1 MQTVR
6 IMALLVALA
15 ACSHPGVGARNASEA
30 TPASRAAAALPAPVA
45 SRHAVSFLYLG
56 LDGPAPDLPQAARD
70 ILFAARDAGQ
80 VSLRLV
86 STARNARLGLS
97 VSCDGRARFLRETA
111 GSAERHGVPWAPAG
125 QTARTDLPPGER
137 LRQRLELGAETTECR
152 LQVRPAGRPGHALT
166 LRREDLARPVLDR
179 IERPPAPCAPAAVDP
194 TDRLA
199 GVFHAARPLSQTC
212 PRPVGRTTF
221 LADGPSALNARI
233 EALTGARLPP
243 ALLNSGDPHVPLDWS
258 NAPDLELIQIAYLN
272 INADFTGFVLARML
286 AFHAARGTLVR
297 IIVPDR
303 MMTRHERQLFEGL
316 AARYPTVQLQPFS
329 VPPNVGPGFEAHI
342 GRFHRMNHVKLFAT
356 LAREPGRSVAMLGGR
371 NWHDGYIFG
380 EPPDLSDWP
389 FLQQYRPGAL
399 RIAGGFSSY
408 VDFELALHDE
418 AMVRDVIG
426 HVSGYWHRDHDSQQ
440 LWPGQPGGRMQ
451 AAAPRPQTG
460 QGLMRHF
467 LSVPYADGV
476 AQEALFVQLIDA
488 ARSRIDIASPYLNLT
503 PALEAA
509 FRRARDRGVAV
520 RVVTTVRVR
529 EATDIFVTT
538 LNRGFAID
546 HADWLEFT
554 DFDPYPRL
562 LHSKLM
568 VFDGR
573 LALVTSTNLNQRSF
587 LHDTEN
593 GVLILDPPLARRIG
607 AVIAAYVDEGERMTE
622 DQPINALMRTLL
634 RWPILSRGF

>member
-30 TPASRAAAALPAPVA
+30 MPASRASAALPAPVA

-56 LDGPAPDLPQAARD
+56 LDGPAPDLPPAARD
-70 ILFAARDAGQ
+70 VLFAARDAGR
-80 VSLRLV
+80 VSLRLI

-97 VSCDGRARFLRETA
+97 LRCDGRARFLRETA
-111 GSAERHGVPWAPAG
+111 GAADHHGVPWAAAG
-125 QTARTDLPPGER
+125 AVARTDLPPAER
-137 LRQRLELGAETTECR
+137 LRQTLELGAETTECR
-152 LQVRPAGRPGHALT
+152 LQVQPAGRPGHALT
-166 LRREDLARPVLDR
+166 LRREDLARPALDR
-179 IERPPAPCAPAAVDP
+179 IERPPVPCAPAAVMP
-194 TDRLA
+194 SDRLA
-199 GVFHAARPLSQTC
+199 AVFHARRPLSQTC
-212 PRPVGRTTF
+212 PQPIGRTEL
-221 LADGPSALNARI
+221 LADGPEAFNAKI

-286 AFHAARGTLVR
+286 AFHAARGTVVR

-303 MMTRHERQLFEGL
+303 MMTRQERQLFEGL
-316 AARYPTVQLQPFS
+316 AVRYPTVQLQPFS
-329 VPPNVGPGFEAHI
+329 VPPSVGPGLESHL

-356 LAREPGRSVAMLGGR
+356 LARQPGRSVAMVGGR
-371 NWHDGYIFG
+371 NWHDGYIFVD
-380 EPPDLSDWP
+380 PPDLSDWP

-399 RIAGGFSSY
+399 RIAGGYASY
-408 VDFELALHDE
+408 VDFELALHDD
-418 AMVRDVIG
+418 AVVRSVIG
-426 HVSGYWHRDHDSQQ
+426 HVSAFWHRDHDSQQ
-440 LWPGQPGGRMQ
+440 LWPGQPGRAMD
-451 AAAPRPQTG
+451 AAAGVPQAS
-460 QGLMRHF
+460 QGLLRHF

-476 AQEALFVQLIDA
+476 AQEDLFVQLIDA
-488 ARSRIDIASPYLNLT
+488 ARSRIDIASPYMNLT
-503 PALEAA
+503 PALDAA
-509 FRRARDRGVAV
+509 FGRARDRGVAV

-538 LNRGFAID
+538 LNRAFAID

-554 DFDPYPRL
+554 DYDPDPQL

-568 VFDGR
+568 VFDER
-573 LALVTSTNLNQRSF
+573 LAVVTSTNLNQRSF

-593 GVLILDPPLARRIG
+593 GFLILDPPLVRRIG
-607 AVIAAYVDEGERMTE
+607 AVIE
-622 DQPINALMRTLL
+622 DYIRQGRRVTQDQQVNPLLRNLL